1 VRAPAISVATSDV
14 EPRFAGVAAAA
25 ANTATQIG
33 GSVGTALLNSL
44 AVAATASYAVAHG
57 PSSTALVHGYAT
69 ATGWSA
75 GALALAAV
83 VVVLC
88 VRTPRPTKE
97 D

>member
-1 VRAPAISVATSDV
+1 MT
-14 EPRFAGVAAAA
+14 
-25 ANTATQIG
+25 
-33 GSVGTALLNSL
+33 
-44 AVAATASYAVAHG
+44 
-57 PSSTALVHGYAT
+57 SSTALVHGYAT